1 MSKHAQFIMPQN
13 NTPGNACFCG
23 NSIFVSKELSDNLG
37 VFCHELGHAK
47 FYGFDLANDKELYK
61 IYNAE
66 KKAYTANFPEARI
79 KMTDYFLNDNKQTAK
94 KGLNEMVAETNMI
107 SDTIQTADFIQ
118 DRTIFMEENFPKTI
132 AYLRQ
137 KYN

>member
-1 MSKHAQFIMPQN
+1 
-13 NTPGNACFCG
+13 
-23 NSIFVSKELSDNLG
+23 
-37 VFCHELGHAK
+37 
-47 FYGFDLANDKELYK
+47 
-61 IYNAE
+61 
-66 KKAYTANFPEARI
+66 
-79 KMTDYFLNDNKQTAK
+79 MTDYFLNDNKQTAK